1 MYYCDNDCISHI
13 KYIDGKRIHRQVFCA
28 IYPTVSTV
36 SMDLLKK
43 HSMYI
48 PGDSM
53 FHENEYVVP
62 ERAMNLFISLNGGV
76 DKYMAFEFS
85 SVIQDDTM
93 CFLLKDPFEEWG

>member
-48 PGDSM
+48 PGDPM

-85 SVIQDDTM
+85 SVIQDDAM
-93 CFLLKDPFEEWG
+93 CFL